1 MIMKI
6 DIEKTQLWADV
17 RQKHLNIIVYL
28 TIMSALI
35 HLDQI
40 NVKVAENES
49 LTFQFQIFLAS

>member
-1 MIMKI
+1 MKI
-6 DIEKTQLWADV
+6 DIEKTRLWADV

-40 NVKVAENES
+40 NNVKVAENDS
-49 LTFQFQIFLAS
+49 LTFQFQTFLAS